1 MFFNKFIKFIFL
13 TFFFCFLFI
22 TLNVAEAKECAEAC
36 PPNTICDPNTGTC
49 VAGTGYGL
57 GEAAG
62 IAGLGKPSLP
72 SLIGRFVQG
81 TLSFVGV
88 IFLIL
93 MVYGGFLWMTAGGNE
108 EHVAKAKKL
117 IMSATIGLFIVI
129 GAYAITYY
137 LTSVLLEAAKV
148 E

>member
-1 MFFNKFIKFIFL
+1 MSFNKFIKFNIAILLFFL
-13 TFFFCFLFI
+13 CAFLIVNYAFALGEDGAP
-22 TLNVAEAKECAEAC
+22 TNKTAPTNAAS
-36 PPNTICDPNTGTC
+36 TNTG
-49 VAGTGYGL
+49 L
-57 GEAAG
+57 EQAAN

-108 EHVAKAKKL
+108 EHVTKAKKL